1 MKVNTLVKLQ
11 YNGAEAG
18 IQLQTKLG
26 QSSNKEAAVTISSS
40 SLEKSPAPPPTVK
53 YSTYRSLPLTYMKT
67 SLDAN
72 N

>member
-18 IQLQTKLG
+18 IQSQTKLG

-40 SLEKSPAPPPTVK
+40 SLEKSPAPPPQQSNIQPTDPC
-53 YSTYRSLPLTYMKT
+53 PLLT
-67 SLDAN
+67 
-72 N
+72 

>member
-40 SLEKSPAPPPTVK
+40 SLEKSPAPPPPQQSNIQPTDPC
-53 YSTYRSLPLTYMKT
+53 PLLT
-67 SLDAN
+67 
-72 N
+72 

>member
-1 MKVNTLVKLQ
+1 MNTMKVNTLVKLQ

-40 SLEKSPAPPPTVK
+40 SLEKSPAPPPNSQIFNLQIPAP
-53 YSTYRSLPLTYMKT
+53 YLHEDLP
-67 SLDAN
+67 
-72 N
+72 